1 MKKPA
6 FYKLSIV
13 LALCLAVLSAIFV
26 KQFVLGLVKKQ
37 LSAVCPG
44 SSVAIAG
51 LKYRPFTEIVFSGI
65 ELAKKGVYRITCKE
79 ARVNWSPAFLLRGKI
94 KMVALRNTEI
104 LVSLGDKSILSLKD
118 SFRLPAGPKAG
129 LAVAAVSLENMK
141 LDIGASDL
149 VLRGEFS
156 AKAGLGTGLSGSL
169 DLKAG
174 TIEAAGLKVKNA
186 LLEIKENSAGALFIE
201 EAGYNKARIKALKS
215 PVAFQD
221 NALAFDDISADF
233 LGGQVRG
240 KAHFSFDAEPR
251 YDAEV
256 KFSSLDTAVL
266 ADDFE
271 LNEKVELAGK
281 MSGTLKAQGTAK
293 EILVLSGS
301 FSSDAPG
308 GVLTLKDMSYLQ
320 GVADASQQPLDIV
333 IESFRNYRYNTGIA
347 QVSLEEKAVKL
358 EAHLAGDAGKR
369 SWTVVLHDFQ
379 SNKEGL

>member
-6 FYKLSIV
+6 FYKLLIV
-13 LALCLAVLSAIFV
+13 LALCLAVFSVVFV
-26 KQFVLGLVKKQ
+26 KQLVLGLVKKQ

-44 SSVAIAG
+44 SSVVIAG
-51 LKYRPFTEIVFSGI
+51 LKLRPFTEVVFSGI
-65 ELAKKGVYRITCKE
+65 ELSKKGVYRITCKE
-79 ARVNWSPAFLLRGKI
+79 AGVNWSPVLLLRGKI
-94 KMVALRNTEI
+94 KMVALRNTEV

-129 LAVAAVSLENMK
+129 FALASVSLENMK

-156 AKAGLGTGLSGSL
+156 AKAGLGTTLSGAL
-169 DLKAG
+169 NLRAG
-174 TIEAAGLKVKNA
+174 EIEASGFKVKNV
-186 LLEIKENSAGALFIE
+186 LLEIKENAPGALFIE
-201 EAGYNKARIKALKS
+201 EAGYNKAKIRALKS
-215 PVAFQD
+215 PVAFED

-233 LGGQVRG
+233 LGGNVRG
-240 KAHFSFDAEPR
+240 KARFSFDAEPR

-266 ADDFE
+266 AYDFE
-271 LNEKVELAGK
+271 LNEKVELTGK
-281 MSGTLKAQGTAK
+281 MSGTLKAQGTFK
-293 EILVLSGS
+293 EISLLSGS
-301 FSSDAPG
+301 FSADAPG
-308 GVLTLKDMSYLQ
+308 GVLTLKDTSYLQ

-358 EAHLAGDAGKR
+358 EAHLAGEAGKR

-379 SNKEGL
+379 SHKEGL